1 MSFKAIVSMW
11 KFGYCAHI
19 GIVQLII
26 ICTACRSRYFVAPL
40 EPSPYVAV
48 QMIVHSH
55 SRDVME
61 GLTHRY
67 ECCKLCFSPI
77 SLPSILLQSLGF
89 EKPCQILQEAMAC
102 CRTVL
107 AAPELTEC
115 AAA

>member
-1 MSFKAIVSMW
+1 M
-11 KFGYCAHI
+11 HI
-19 GIVQLII
+19 FGIVQLII

-61 GLTHRY
+61 GITHSY

-77 SLPSILLQSLGF
+77 SLPSILLQSL
-89 EKPCQILQEAMAC
+89 AS
-102 CRTVL
+102 
-107 AAPELTEC
+107 
-115 AAA
+115 

>member
-26 ICTACRSRYFVAPL
+26 ICTACRFRYFVAPL
-40 EPSPYVAV
+40 EPSLYVAV

-61 GLTHRY
+61 GITYRY

-77 SLPSILLQSLGF
+77 SLPSILLQSLASQAMPNSSRSNGL
-89 EKPCQILQEAMAC
+89 LQNSS
-102 CRTVL
+102 RST
-107 AAPELTEC
+107 
-115 AAA
+115 

>member
-1 MSFKAIVSMW
+1 M
-11 KFGYCAHI
+11 HI
-19 GIVQLII
+19 FGIVQLII

-40 EPSPYVAV
+40 DPSLYVAV

-77 SLPSILLQSLGF
+77 SLPSILLQSLASQAMPSSSRSNGL
-89 EKPCQILQEAMAC
+89 LQNSS
-102 CRTVL
+102 RST
-107 AAPELTEC
+107 
-115 AAA
+115 